1 MYLKRLKVRLQGVYV
16 YKNSPTNFKEISR
29 RYPGYIFKE
38 FQPEDFYV
46 TSHTIS

>member
-1 MYLKRLKVRLQGVYV
+1 MYLKRLKVRLQGVY
-16 YKNSPTNFKEISR
+16 KNSLTNFKEISR